1 MSFSCPTPHSPA
13 ILAADSLTSSG
24 TTKSPLKP
32 LKVTTNGRFLHDFCD
47 VEGPRAGLTALAVH
61 PSPDGTG
68 AAIRPRHLQ
77 TGVPNGLMTWHIHSE
92 MDESTPFGGLEARI
106 TPRLIDALYTEA
118 MLLADEARAYF
129 DEAGRDER
137 LTLEPFARV
146 GFACESLKVT
156 TRIMHIVAWL
166 LTQRA
171 VETGEIKA
179 ADGRRPERRLGN
191 ATESDPL
198 VVEQLPPAAQRLV
211 MASSDL
217 YARIRRL
224 DEGQLNDEPAVSPA
238 RVLMGRLER
247 DLIWN
252 RGA

>member
-1 MSFSCPTPHSPA
+1 MT
-13 ILAADSLTSSG
+13 DSID
-24 TTKSPLKP
+24 
-32 LKVTTNGRFLHDFCD
+32 DF
-47 VEGPRAGLTALAVH
+47 GP
-61 PSPDGTG
+61 
-68 AAIRPRHLQ
+68 Q
-77 TGVPNGLMTWHIHSE
+77 
-92 MDESTPFGGLEARI
+92 ARI

-137 LTLEPFARV
+137 QSLEPFVRV

-171 VETGEIKA
+171 VVSGEILA
-179 ADGRRPERRLGN
+179 ADGRRPERRLGH
-191 ATESDPL
+191 ASDSDPL
-198 VVEQLPPAAQRLV
+198 VITQLPPTAQRLV
-211 MASSDL
+211 SASVDL
-217 YARIRRL
+217 YSRVARL
-224 DEGQLNDEPAVSPA
+224 DEGAIDAEPAQSPA
-238 RVLMGRLER
+238 RALMGRLER